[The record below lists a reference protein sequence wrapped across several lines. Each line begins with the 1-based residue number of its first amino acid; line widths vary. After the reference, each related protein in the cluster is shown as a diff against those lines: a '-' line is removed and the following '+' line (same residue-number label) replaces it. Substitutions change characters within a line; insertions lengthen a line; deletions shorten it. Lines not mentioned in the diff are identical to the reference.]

1 MTGSTHTGKWVYAKK
16 EDKQGTKKEAD
27 SPYRQLIS
35 SCARTFRLATPQN
48 STRSNWV
55 PGNSA
60 TSVGSSSS
68 WLRRFQSATHT
79 RWQTHTHTHHNY
91 RGPISDVKPSFSWW
105 QDETTNGCRWL
116 ACVGLPL
123 WALPLQT
130 AVQLGPD
137 PEESR
142 CRLRNGDIFFLH
154 RFWFSASF
162 VLMLHNSAVSSAADQ
177 VKR

>member
-68 WLRRFQSATHT
+68 WLRRFQSATRT

-116 ACVGLPL
+116 AGVGLPSERCL
-123 WALPLQT
+123 CRRLCSWDRTQKNHVVVYETENFFFAPL
-130 AVQLGPD
+130 L
-137 PEESR
+137 
-142 CRLRNGDIFFLH
+142 I
-154 RFWFSASF
+154 
-162 VLMLHNSAVSSAADQ
+162 
-177 VKR
+177 